1 MSDPER
7 PLPENLH
14 ALVAEA
20 IRYVQAEIRWK
31 PGKAQAH
38 PQKRIDR
45 EHLPPATTLIEYDGI
60 IKTIVLDPE
69 ALVYVYEFN
78 QVHYPAVV
86 ASYQSRTW
94 LVVFNLEGMMETVF
108 PPDEPDTYFAEPQY
122 RLLGRIKEIIT

>member
-1 MSDPER
+1 MA
-7 PLPENLH
+7 ENLH

-20 IRYVQAEIRWK
+20 IRRVRAEIQWK

-38 PQKRIDR
+38 LQKRIDR
-45 EHLPPATTLIEYDGI
+45 EHLPPTTTLAEYDEV
-60 IKTIVLDPE
+60 IKTIVLDIE

-78 QVHYPAVV
+78 QVHYPAGV